1 MFCLCSHKIST
12 QGLFRTSL
20 YGFAVLVFSLSMTS
34 LAQASANNPESM
46 TSLAQASANNPEP
59 NRLRVM
65 TYNIRFD
72 NPADGVHAWPNR
84 KELVASV
91 IRFHKADI
99 IGVQEALEHQIRD
112 LMELLPGYD
121 WVGVG
126 RNEDGGGEF
135 SAILYRSSVV
145 TVKEAQTFWLSESPD
160 VPGSQSWDASLP
172 RIATWAH
179 FVTKADEREL
189 FVLNTH
195 FDHRGEQA
203 RLESAR
209 LVKEQASKLAN
220 GLPVIIMGD
229 LNATPE
235 QPPLALLSDTPLLDG
250 RSLQDG
256 FVHSL
261 QPHHGP
267 ASTWTGFTKI
277 EADRRIDY
285 IFASEDLPI
294 HYHAILTDKLEDRYP
309 SDHLPVLVEVEIK
322 E

>member
-1 MFCLCSHKIST
+1 MIQPLFIRYKTLFLLTLFIFVPISNSAKNVMFSFILNEVQNSNS
-12 QGLFRTSL
+12 
-20 YGFAVLVFSLSMTS
+20 
-34 LAQASANNPESM
+34 
-46 TSLAQASANNPEP
+46 

-99 IGVQEALEHQIRD
+99 IGVQEALEHQIQD

-126 RNEDGGGEF
+126 RNEDEGGEF

-145 TVKEAQTFWLSESPD
+145 TVKAAQTFWLSESPD
-160 VPGSQSWDASLP
+160 EPGSQSWDSSLP

-179 FVTKADEREL
+179 FVTSSEEREL

-203 RLESAR
+203 RLESAH
-209 LVKEQASKLAN
+209 LIKEQTSRLAN
-220 GLPVIIMGD
+220 GLPVIVMGD
-229 LNATPE
+229 LNATSE
-235 QPPLALLSDTPLLDG
+235 QPPLALLSDTPLPDG
-250 RSLQDG
+250 RSLHDG

-309 SDHLPVLVEVEIK
+309 SDHLPVLVEVGLID
-322 E
+322 

>member
-1 MFCLCSHKIST
+1 
-12 QGLFRTSL
+12 
-20 YGFAVLVFSLSMTS
+20 MTS
-34 LAQASANNPESM
+34 LVQASANN
-46 TSLAQASANNPEP
+46 TGP
-59 NRLRVM
+59 NSLRVM

-91 IRFHKADI
+91 IRYHKADI
-99 IGVQEALEHQIRD
+99 IGVQEALEHQIQD
-112 LMELLPGYD
+112 LMELLPGFD

-126 RNEDGGGEF
+126 RNEDEGGEF
-135 SAILYRSSVV
+135 CAILYRSSVV
-145 TVKEAQTFWLSESPD
+145 TVKAAQTFWLSESPD
-160 VPGSQSWDASLP
+160 EPGSKSWDSSLP

-179 FVTKADEREL
+179 FVTSSDGREL

-209 LVKEQASKLAN
+209 LLKEQVSKLAN
-220 GLPVIIMGD
+220 GLPVIVMGD
-229 LNATPE
+229 LNATSE
-235 QPPLALLSDTPLLDG
+235 QPPLVLLSDTPLSDG
-250 RSLQDG
+250 RSLRDG
-256 FVHSL
+256 FVHSIV
-261 QPHHGP
+261 PHHGP

-309 SDHLPVLVEVEIK
+309 SDHLPVLVEVELK
-322 E
+322 D

>member
-1 MFCLCSHKIST
+1 MIQSLFIRYKTLFLLTLFIFVPISNSAKNVMFSFILNEVQNSNSN
-12 QGLFRTSL
+12 SL
-20 YGFAVLVFSLSMTS
+20 RM
-34 LAQASANNPESM
+34 
-46 TSLAQASANNPEP
+46 
-59 NRLRVM
+59 M

-99 IGVQEALEHQIRD
+99 IGVQEALEYQIQD

-145 TVKEAQTFWLSESPD
+145 AVKAAQTFWLSESPD
-160 VPGSQSWDASLP
+160 EPGSKSWDSSLP

-179 FVTKADEREL
+179 FVTSSDGREL

-209 LVKEQASKLAN
+209 LLKEQVSKLAN
-220 GLPVIIMGD
+220 GLPVIVMGD
-229 LNATPE
+229 LNATSE
-235 QPPLALLSDTPLLDG
+235 QPPLVLLSDTPLSDG
-250 RSLQDG
+250 RSLRDG
-256 FVHSL
+256 FVHSIV
-261 QPHHGP
+261 PHHGP

-277 EADRRIDY
+277 AADRRIDY

-309 SDHLPVLVEVEIK
+309 SDHLPVLVEVELK
-322 E
+322 N

>member
-1 MFCLCSHKIST
+1 MIQSLFIRYKTLFLLTLFIFVPISNSAKNVMFSFILNEVQNSNSN
-12 QGLFRTSL
+12 SL
-20 YGFAVLVFSLSMTS
+20 RM
-34 LAQASANNPESM
+34 
-46 TSLAQASANNPEP
+46 
-59 NRLRVM
+59 M

-99 IGVQEALEHQIRD
+99 IGVQEALEYQIQD

-145 TVKEAQTFWLSESPD
+145 AVKAAKTFWLSESPD
-160 VPGSQSWDASLP
+160 EPGSKSWDSSLP

-179 FVTKADEREL
+179 FVTSSDGREL

-209 LVKEQASKLAN
+209 LLKEQVSKLAN
-220 GLPVIIMGD
+220 GLPVIVMGD
-229 LNATPE
+229 LNATSE
-235 QPPLALLSDTPLLDG
+235 QPPLVLLSDTPLSDG
-250 RSLQDG
+250 RSLRDG
-256 FVHSL
+256 FVHSIV
-261 QPHHGP
+261 PHHGP

-309 SDHLPVLVEVEIK
+309 SDHLPVLVEVELK
-322 E
+322 D

>member
-1 MFCLCSHKIST
+1 MIQSLFIRYKTLFLLTLFIFVPISNSAKNVMFSFILNEVQNSNS
-12 QGLFRTSL
+12 
-20 YGFAVLVFSLSMTS
+20 
-34 LAQASANNPESM
+34 
-46 TSLAQASANNPEP
+46 
-59 NRLRVM
+59 NRIRVM

-72 NPADGVHAWPNR
+72 NPADGVHAWPNT
-84 KELVASV
+84 KELLASV

-99 IGVQEALEHQIRD
+99 IGVQEALEHQIQD

-121 WVGVG
+121 WLGVG
-126 RNEDGGGEF
+126 RNEDEGGEF
-135 SAILYRSSVV
+135 CAILYRSSVV
-145 TVKEAQTFWLSESPD
+145 TVKAAQTFWLSASPD
-160 VPGSQSWDASLP
+160 EPGSQSWDSSLP

-179 FVTKADEREL
+179 FVTSSEEREL

-203 RLESAR
+203 RLESAH
-209 LVKEQASKLAN
+209 LIKEQTTRLAN
-220 GLPVIIMGD
+220 GLPVIVMGD
-229 LNATPE
+229 LNATSE
-235 QPPLALLSDTPLLDG
+235 QPPLALLSDTPLPDG
-250 RSLQDG
+250 RSLHDG

-294 HYHAILTDKLEDRYP
+294 YYHAILTDKLEDRYP
-309 SDHLPVLVEVEIK
+309 SDHLPVLVEVGLID
-322 E
+322 

>member
-1 MFCLCSHKIST
+1 MIQSLFIRYKTLFLLTLFIFVPISNSAKNVMFSFILNEVQISDSN
-12 QGLFRTSL
+12 SL
-20 YGFAVLVFSLSMTS
+20 RM
-34 LAQASANNPESM
+34 
-46 TSLAQASANNPEP
+46 
-59 NRLRVM
+59 M

-99 IGVQEALEHQIRD
+99 IGVQEALEYQIQD

-145 TVKEAQTFWLSESPD
+145 AVKAAQTFWLSESPD
-160 VPGSQSWDASLP
+160 EPGSKSWDSSLP

-179 FVTKADEREL
+179 FVTSSDGREL

-209 LVKEQASKLAN
+209 LIKEQVSKLAN
-220 GLPVIIMGD
+220 GLPVIVMGD
-229 LNATPE
+229 LNATSE
-235 QPPLALLSDTPLLDG
+235 QPPLVLLSDTPLSDG
-250 RSLQDG
+250 RSLRDG
-256 FVHSL
+256 FVHSIV
-261 QPHHGP
+261 PHHGP

-277 EADRRIDY
+277 AADRRIDY

-309 SDHLPVLVEVEIK
+309 SDHLPVLVEVELK
-322 E
+322 D

>member
-1 MFCLCSHKIST
+1 MIQSLFIRYKTLFLLTLFIFVPISNSAKNVMFSFILNEVQNSNS
-12 QGLFRTSL
+12 
-20 YGFAVLVFSLSMTS
+20 
-34 LAQASANNPESM
+34 
-46 TSLAQASANNPEP
+46 

-72 NPADGVHAWPNR
+72 NPADGVNAWPNR

-99 IGVQEALEHQIRD
+99 IGVQEALEHQIQD

-126 RNEDGGGEF
+126 RNEDEGGEF

-145 TVKEAQTFWLSESPD
+145 TVKAAQTFWLSESPD
-160 VPGSQSWDASLP
+160 EPGSQSWDSSLP

-179 FVTKADEREL
+179 FVTSSEEREL

-203 RLESAR
+203 RLESAH
-209 LVKEQASKLAN
+209 LIKEQTSRLAN
-220 GLPVIIMGD
+220 GLPVIVMGD
-229 LNATPE
+229 LNATSE
-235 QPPLALLSDTPLLDG
+235 QPPLALLSDTPLPDG
-250 RSLQDG
+250 RSLHDG

-309 SDHLPVLVEVEIK
+309 SDHLPVLVEVGLID
-322 E
+322 

>member
-1 MFCLCSHKIST
+1 MFSFILNEVQNSNSN
-12 QGLFRTSL
+12 SL
-20 YGFAVLVFSLSMTS
+20 RM
-34 LAQASANNPESM
+34 
-46 TSLAQASANNPEP
+46 
-59 NRLRVM
+59 M

-72 NPADGVHAWPNR
+72 NPAEGVHAWPNR

-99 IGVQEALEHQIRD
+99 IGVQEALEYQIQD

-145 TVKEAQTFWLSESPD
+145 AVKAAQTFWLSESPD
-160 VPGSQSWDASLP
+160 EPGSKSWDSSLP

-179 FVTKADEREL
+179 FVTSSDGREL

-209 LVKEQASKLAN
+209 LLKEQVSKLAN
-220 GLPVIIMGD
+220 GLPVIVMGD
-229 LNATPE
+229 LNATSE
-235 QPPLALLSDTPLLDG
+235 QPPLVLLSDTPLSDG
-250 RSLQDG
+250 RSLRDG
-256 FVHSL
+256 FFHSIV
-261 QPHHGP
+261 PHHGP

-277 EADRRIDY
+277 AADRRIDY

-309 SDHLPVLVEVEIK
+309 SDHLPVLVEVELK
-322 E
+322 Y

>member
-1 MFCLCSHKIST
+1 MIKFYSNKISLHRLL
-12 QGLFRTSL
+12 GVSLF
-20 YGFAVLVFSLSMTS
+20 GFAVLVFSLSMTS
-34 LAQASANNPESM
+34 LVQASSNDPG
-46 TSLAQASANNPEP
+46 P

-91 IRFHKADI
+91 IRYHKADI
-99 IGVQEALEHQIRD
+99 IGVQEALEHQIQD

-126 RNEDGGGEF
+126 RNEDEGGEF

-145 TVKEAQTFWLSESPD
+145 TVKAAQTFWLSESPD
-160 VPGSQSWDASLP
+160 EPGSQSWDSSLP

-179 FVTKADEREL
+179 FVTSSEEREL

-203 RLESAR
+203 RLESAH
-209 LVKEQASKLAN
+209 LIKEQTSRLAN
-220 GLPVIIMGD
+220 GLPVIVMGD
-229 LNATPE
+229 LNATSE
-235 QPPLALLSDTPLLDG
+235 QPPLALLSDTPLPDG
-250 RSLQDG
+250 RSLHDG
-256 FVHSL
+256 FVHSIA
-261 QPHHGP
+261 PHHGP
-267 ASTWTGFTKI
+267 ASTWTGYFTKI

-309 SDHLPVLVEVEIK
+309 SDHLPVLVEVGLID
-322 E
+322 

>member
-1 MFCLCSHKIST
+1 MIQSLFIRYKTLFLLTLFIFVPISNSAKNVMFSFILNEVQNSNSN
-12 QGLFRTSL
+12 SL
-20 YGFAVLVFSLSMTS
+20 RM
-34 LAQASANNPESM
+34 
-46 TSLAQASANNPEP
+46 
-59 NRLRVM
+59 M

-99 IGVQEALEHQIRD
+99 IGVQEALEYQIQD

-145 TVKEAQTFWLSESPD
+145 AVKAAQTFWLSESPD
-160 VPGSQSWDASLP
+160 EPGSKSWDSSFP

-179 FVTKADEREL
+179 FVTSSDGREL

-209 LVKEQASKLAN
+209 LLKEQVSKLAN
-220 GLPVIIMGD
+220 GLPVIVMGD
-229 LNATPE
+229 LNATSE
-235 QPPLALLSDTPLLDG
+235 QPPLVLLSDTPLSDG
-250 RSLQDG
+250 RSLRDG
-256 FVHSL
+256 FVHSIV
-261 QPHHGP
+261 PHHGP

-309 SDHLPVLVEVEIK
+309 SDHLPVLVEVELK
-322 E
+322 D

>member
-1 MFCLCSHKIST
+1 MIQSLFIRYKTLFLLTLFIFVPISNSAKNVMFSFILNEVQNSNSN
-12 QGLFRTSL
+12 SL
-20 YGFAVLVFSLSMTS
+20 RM
-34 LAQASANNPESM
+34 
-46 TSLAQASANNPEP
+46 
-59 NRLRVM
+59 M

-99 IGVQEALEHQIRD
+99 IGVQEALEYQIQD

-145 TVKEAQTFWLSESPD
+145 AVKAAQTFWLSESPD
-160 VPGSQSWDASLP
+160 EPGSKSWDSSLP

-179 FVTKADEREL
+179 FVTSSDGRQL

-209 LVKEQASKLAN
+209 LLKEQVSKLAN
-220 GLPVIIMGD
+220 GLPVIVMGD
-229 LNATPE
+229 LNATSE
-235 QPPLALLSDTPLLDG
+235 QPPLVLLSDTPLSDG
-250 RSLQDG
+250 RSLHDG
-256 FVHSL
+256 FDHSI

-277 EADRRIDY
+277 EAERRIDY

-309 SDHLPVLVEVEIK
+309 SDHLPVLVELGHNTSQ
-322 E
+322 

>member
-1 MFCLCSHKIST
+1 
-12 QGLFRTSL
+12 
-20 YGFAVLVFSLSMTS
+20 
-34 LAQASANNPESM
+34 
-46 TSLAQASANNPEP
+46 
-59 NRLRVM
+59 M

-91 IRFHKADI
+91 IRYHKADI
-99 IGVQEALEHQIRD
+99 IGVQEALEHQIQD
-112 LMELLPGYD
+112 LMELLPVYD

-126 RNEDGGGEF
+126 RNEDGGSEF

-145 TVKEAQTFWLSESPD
+145 TVKAAQTFWLSESPD
-160 VPGSQSWDASLP
+160 EPGSQSWDSSLP

-179 FVTKADEREL
+179 FVTSSEEREL

-203 RLESAR
+203 RLESAH
-209 LVKEQASKLAN
+209 LIKEQTSRLAN
-220 GLPVIIMGD
+220 GLPVIVMGD
-229 LNATPE
+229 LNATSE
-235 QPPLALLSDTPLLDG
+235 QPPLALLSDTPLPDG
-250 RSLQDG
+250 RSLHDG
-256 FVHSL
+256 FVHSIA
-261 QPHHGP
+261 PHHGP

-309 SDHLPVLVEVEIK
+309 SDHLPVLVEVGLID
-322 E
+322 

>member
-1 MFCLCSHKIST
+1 MIQSLFIRYKTLFLLTLFIFVPISNSAKNVMFSFILNEVQNSNSN
-12 QGLFRTSL
+12 SL
-20 YGFAVLVFSLSMTS
+20 RM
-34 LAQASANNPESM
+34 
-46 TSLAQASANNPEP
+46 
-59 NRLRVM
+59 M

-99 IGVQEALEHQIRD
+99 IGVQEALEHQIQD

-145 TVKEAQTFWLSESPD
+145 TVKVAQTFWLSESPD
-160 VPGSQSWDASLP
+160 EPGSQSWDSSLP

-179 FVTKADEREL
+179 FVTSSEEREL

-203 RLESAR
+203 RLESAH
-209 LVKEQASKLAN
+209 LIKEQTSKLAN
-220 GLPVIIMGD
+220 GLPVIVMGD
-229 LNATPE
+229 LNATSE
-235 QPPLALLSDTPLLDG
+235 QPPLALLSDTPLPDG
-250 RSLQDG
+250 RSLHDG
-256 FVHSL
+256 FVHSIA
-261 QPHHGP
+261 PHHGP

-309 SDHLPVLVEVEIK
+309 SDHLPVLVEVGLID
-322 E
+322 

>member
-1 MFCLCSHKIST
+1 MIQSLFIRYKTLFLLTLFIFVPISNSAKNVMFSFILNEVQNSNSN
-12 QGLFRTSL
+12 S
-20 YGFAVLVFSLSMTS
+20 
-34 LAQASANNPESM
+34 
-46 TSLAQASANNPEP
+46 
-59 NRLRVM
+59 LRVM

-99 IGVQEALEHQIRD
+99 IGVQEALEHQIQD

-145 TVKEAQTFWLSESPD
+145 TVKAAQTFWLSESPD
-160 VPGSQSWDASLP
+160 EPGSQSWDSSLP

-179 FVTKADEREL
+179 FVTSSEEREL

-203 RLESAR
+203 RLESAH
-209 LVKEQASKLAN
+209 LIKEQTSKLAN
-220 GLPVIIMGD
+220 GLPVIVMGD
-229 LNATPE
+229 LNATSE
-235 QPPLALLSDTPLLDG
+235 QPPLVLLSDTPLSDG
-250 RSLQDG
+250 RSLRDG
-256 FVHSL
+256 FVHSIV
-261 QPHHGP
+261 PHHGP

-309 SDHLPVLVEVEIK
+309 SDHLPVLVEVELK
-322 E
+322 D

>member
-1 MFCLCSHKIST
+1 MIQSLLIRYKTLFLLTLFIFVPISNSAKNVMFSFILNEVQNSNSN
-12 QGLFRTSL
+12 SL
-20 YGFAVLVFSLSMTS
+20 RM
-34 LAQASANNPESM
+34 
-46 TSLAQASANNPEP
+46 
-59 NRLRVM
+59 M
-65 TYNIRFD
+65 TYNIRYD

-99 IGVQEALEHQIRD
+99 IGVQEALEYQIQD

-145 TVKEAQTFWLSESPD
+145 AVKEAQTFWLSESPD
-160 VPGSQSWDASLP
+160 EPGSKSWDSSLP

-179 FVTKADEREL
+179 FVTSSDGREL

-209 LVKEQASKLAN
+209 LIKEQVSKLSN
-220 GLPVIIMGD
+220 GLPIIVMGD
-229 LNATPE
+229 LNATSE
-235 QPPLALLSDTPLLDG
+235 QPPLVLLSDTPLSDG
-250 RSLQDG
+250 RTLHDG
-256 FVHSL
+256 FVHSIV
-261 QPHHGP
+261 PHHGP

-277 EADRRIDY
+277 EADRRIDF

-309 SDHLPVLVEVEIK
+309 SDHLPVLVEVELRD
-322 E
+322 

>member
-1 MFCLCSHKIST
+1 MIQSLFIRYKTLFLLTLFIFVPISNSAKNVMFSFILNEVQNSNS
-12 QGLFRTSL
+12 
-20 YGFAVLVFSLSMTS
+20 
-34 LAQASANNPESM
+34 
-46 TSLAQASANNPEP
+46 

-99 IGVQEALEHQIRD
+99 IGVQEALEHQIQD

-145 TVKEAQTFWLSESPD
+145 TVKAAQTFWLSESPD
-160 VPGSQSWDASLP
+160 EPGSQSWDSSLP

-179 FVTKADEREL
+179 FVTSSEEREL

-203 RLESAR
+203 RLESAH
-209 LVKEQASKLAN
+209 LIKEQTSKLAN
-220 GLPVIIMGD
+220 GLPVIVMGD
-229 LNATPE
+229 LNATSE
-235 QPPLALLSDTPLLDG
+235 QPPLVLLSDTPLSDG
-250 RSLQDG
+250 RSLRDG
-256 FVHSL
+256 FVHSIV
-261 QPHHGP
+261 PHHGP

-309 SDHLPVLVEVEIK
+309 SDHLPVLVEVELK
-322 E
+322 D

>member
-1 MFCLCSHKIST
+1 MIQSLFIRYKTLFLLTLFIFVPISNSAKNEMFSFILNEVQNSNSN
-12 QGLFRTSL
+12 SL
-20 YGFAVLVFSLSMTS
+20 RM
-34 LAQASANNPESM
+34 
-46 TSLAQASANNPEP
+46 
-59 NRLRVM
+59 M

-99 IGVQEALEHQIRD
+99 IGVQEALEYQIQD

-145 TVKEAQTFWLSESPD
+145 AVKAAQTFWLSESPD
-160 VPGSQSWDASLP
+160 EPGSKSWDSSLP

-179 FVTKADEREL
+179 FVTSSDGREL

-209 LVKEQASKLAN
+209 LIKEQVSKLAN
-220 GLPVIIMGD
+220 GLPVIVMGD
-229 LNATPE
+229 LNATSE
-235 QPPLALLSDTPLLDG
+235 QPPLVLLSDTPLSDG
-250 RSLQDG
+250 RSLRDG
-256 FVHSL
+256 FVHSIV
-261 QPHHGP
+261 PHHGP

-277 EADRRIDY
+277 AADRRIDY

-309 SDHLPVLVEVEIK
+309 SDHLPVLVEVELK
-322 E
+322 N

>member
-1 MFCLCSHKIST
+1 MIQSLFIRYKTLFLLTLFIFVPISNSAKNVMFSFILNEVQNSNS
-12 QGLFRTSL
+12 
-20 YGFAVLVFSLSMTS
+20 
-34 LAQASANNPESM
+34 
-46 TSLAQASANNPEP
+46 

-99 IGVQEALEHQIRD
+99 IGVQEALEHQIQD

-126 RNEDGGGEF
+126 RNEDEGGEF

-145 TVKEAQTFWLSESPD
+145 AVKEAQTFWLSESPD
-160 VPGSQSWDASLP
+160 EPGSQSWDSSLP

-179 FVTKADEREL
+179 FVTSSEEREL

-203 RLESAR
+203 RLESAH
-209 LVKEQASKLAN
+209 LIKEQTSRLAN
-220 GLPVIIMGD
+220 GLPVIVMGD
-229 LNATPE
+229 LNATSE
-235 QPPLALLSDTPLLDG
+235 QPPLALLSDTPLPDG
-250 RSLQDG
+250 RSLHDG

-309 SDHLPVLVEVEIK
+309 SDHLPVLVEVGLID
-322 E
+322 

>member
-1 MFCLCSHKIST
+1 MIQSLFIRYKTLFLLTLFIFVPISNSAKNVMFSFILNEVQNSNS
-12 QGLFRTSL
+12 TSL
-20 YGFAVLVFSLSMTS
+20 RM
-34 LAQASANNPESM
+34 
-46 TSLAQASANNPEP
+46 
-59 NRLRVM
+59 M

-72 NPADGVHAWPNR
+72 NPADGVHVWPNR

-99 IGVQEALEHQIRD
+99 IGVQEALEYQIQD

-145 TVKEAQTFWLSESPD
+145 AVKAAQTFWLSESPD
-160 VPGSQSWDASLP
+160 EPGSKSWDSSLP

-179 FVTKADEREL
+179 FVTSSDGREL

-209 LVKEQASKLAN
+209 LLKEQVSKLAN
-220 GLPVIIMGD
+220 GLPVIVMGD
-229 LNATPE
+229 LNATSE
-235 QPPLALLSDTPLLDG
+235 QPPLVLLSDTPLSDG
-250 RSLQDG
+250 RSLRDG
-256 FVHSL
+256 FVHSIV
-261 QPHHGP
+261 PHHGP

-309 SDHLPVLVEVEIK
+309 SDHLPVLVEVELK
-322 E
+322 D

>member
-1 MFCLCSHKIST
+1 MIQSLFIRYKTLFLLTLFIFVPISNSAKNVMFSFILNEVQNSNS
-12 QGLFRTSL
+12 
-20 YGFAVLVFSLSMTS
+20 
-34 LAQASANNPESM
+34 
-46 TSLAQASANNPEP
+46 

-72 NPADGVHAWPNR
+72 NPTDGVHAWPNR

-99 IGVQEALEHQIRD
+99 IGVQEALEHQIQD

-126 RNEDGGGEF
+126 RNEDEGGEF

-145 TVKEAQTFWLSESPD
+145 TVKAAQTFWLSESPD
-160 VPGSQSWDASLP
+160 EPGSQSWDSSLP

-179 FVTKADEREL
+179 FVTSSEEREL

-203 RLESAR
+203 RLESAH
-209 LVKEQASKLAN
+209 LIKEQTSRLAN
-220 GLPVIIMGD
+220 GLPVIVMGD
-229 LNATPE
+229 LNATSE
-235 QPPLALLSDTPLLDG
+235 QPPLALLSDTPLPDG
-250 RSLQDG
+250 RSLHDG

-294 HYHAILTDKLEDRYP
+294 YYHAILTDKLEDRYP
-309 SDHLPVLVEVEIK
+309 SDHLPVLVEVGLID
-322 E
+322 

>member
-1 MFCLCSHKIST
+1 MIQSLFIRYKTLFLLTLFIFVPISNSAKNVMFSFILNEVQNSNSN
-12 QGLFRTSL
+12 SL
-20 YGFAVLVFSLSMTS
+20 RM
-34 LAQASANNPESM
+34 
-46 TSLAQASANNPEP
+46 
-59 NRLRVM
+59 M

-99 IGVQEALEHQIRD
+99 IGVQEALEYQIQD

-145 TVKEAQTFWLSESPD
+145 AVKAAQTFWLSESPD
-160 VPGSQSWDASLP
+160 EPGSKSWDSSLP

-179 FVTKADEREL
+179 FVTSSDGREL

-209 LVKEQASKLAN
+209 LLKEQVSKLAN
-220 GLPVIIMGD
+220 GLPVIVMGD
-229 LNATPE
+229 LNATSE
-235 QPPLALLSDTPLLDG
+235 QPPLVLLSDTPLSDG
-250 RSLQDG
+250 RSLRDG
-256 FVHSL
+256 FVHSIV
-261 QPHHGP
+261 PHHGP

-309 SDHLPVLVEVEIK
+309 SDHLPVLVEVELK
-322 E
+322 D